1 MKLRNLLFATMF
13 ACAFAS
19 CSSDDDPTIDPTP
32 AEAADAYLNIAATA
46 KGEQT
51 KATTDE
57 NALEGEAA
65 VKTLAVIV
73 FQADGKRIGYQFA
86 TVGKEG
92 DKSETF
98 YQNEDGSYT
107 LNTPVK
113 VKAVNVDVYV
123 VANVA
128 DNVLS
133 AANTTTLFSALRTE
147 LNQDISSG
155 LVMSSM
161 KYSATAEN
169 LKDKTIEDPFF
180 VNSTGGDISIQRV
193 AARVQL
199 TEVKV
204 DFESEKEQLDVKGA
218 ILINVRT
225 NSLLYADAFTTTL
238 DFGTAGSQAFG
249 YGEYGDRS
257 YTGGLFVTSS
267 SNIKNNSAFTKSIS
281 NAVLTH
287 SSTTK
292 SLQVTGNDAVYSYVM
307 PNALTSKCQEAID
320 GDDNAYTLLSIYGEY
335 TDNTGT
341 KMEGT
346 RYYTVRIGKDGV
358 GTSPT
363 GNVVR
368 NYVYD
373 VKATLTGSGSDS
385 PVKPE
390 AKAYINATINVVPW
404 TFVAQTP
411 SVD

>member
-86 TVGKEG
+86 TAGKKG

-128 DNVLS
+128 DADLS
-133 AANTTTLFSALRTE
+133 AANTTTLFSALKTE
-147 LNQDISSG
+147 LSQDISSG

-169 LKDKTIEDPFF
+169 LKDKTIENPFF
-180 VNSTGGDISIQRV
+180 VNDTNGGISIQRV

-199 TEVKV
+199 TQVSV
-204 DFESEKEQLDVKGA
+204 DFESAKEQLDVKGA

-249 YGEYGDRS
+249 YGEYNNATYS
-257 YTGGLFVTSS
+257 GGLLATG
-267 SNIKNNSAFTKSIS
+267 SNTKNNSAFTKGIS
-281 NAVLTH
+281 NATLNN
-287 SSTTK
+287 SNPTK
-292 SLQVTGNDAVYSYVM
+292 SLVVTGNDAVYSYVM
-307 PNALTSKCQEAID
+307 PNALMSQCQDAID
-320 GDDNAYTLLSIYGEY
+320 GDNKAYTLLSIYGEY

-346 RYYTVRIGKDGV
+346 RYYTVRIGKDGADND
-358 GTSPT
+358 GI

-390 AKAYINATINVVPW
+390 AKAYINATISVEHWSIVS
-404 TFVAQTP
+404 QTP